1 MARTTMS
8 PPPKGI
14 IRVGETL
21 LGDVEPRSESKRKEF
36 NEKNIR
42 EWKERSLLEVME
54 VARNDREFAKKLCE
68 KVSRLAYR

>member
-1 MARTTMS
+1 MS

-14 IRVGETL
+14 IPVGKTL
-21 LGDVEPRSESKRKEF
+21 LGEVEPMSESERKEF